1 MRHMTLLS
9 LRGAALLAAA
19 ICIPALADDT
29 AAGKQVFS
37 QCMACHAADASNGV
51 GPGLGGLLGRV
62 SGTHAGFRYSRA
74 MKNAKLTWDAKNL
87 DAFIANPQQVVSGN
101 VMPFSGLASATD
113 RAALIAYLATLK

>member
-1 MRHMTLLS
+1 MLRLLS
-9 LRGAALLAAA
+9 LGAATLLAAA
-19 ICIPALADDT
+19 ITTPALADDT

-37 QCMACHAADASNGV
+37 QCMACHTAQATNGV
-51 GPGLGGLLGRV
+51 GPGLAGLLGRV

-87 DAFIANPQQVVSGN
+87 DAFIANPQQAVPGN

>member
-1 MRHMTLLS
+1 MLRLLS
-9 LRGAALLAAA
+9 LGAATLLAAA
-19 ICIPALADDT
+19 ITTPALADDMAT
-29 AAGKQVFS
+29 GQQVFA
-37 QCMACHAADASNGV
+37 QCMACHTAQATNGV
-51 GPGLGGLLGRV
+51 GPGLAGLLGRV

-87 DAFIANPQQVVSGN
+87 DAFIANPQQAVPGN